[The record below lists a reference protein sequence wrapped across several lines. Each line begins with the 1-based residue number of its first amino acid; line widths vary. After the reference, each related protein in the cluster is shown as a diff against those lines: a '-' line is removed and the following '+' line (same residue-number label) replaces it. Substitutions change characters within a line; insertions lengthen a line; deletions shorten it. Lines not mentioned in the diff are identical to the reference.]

1 MKRRGLLVVAA
12 MLAGGA
18 LYLATAAR
26 MYGLGFPLDD
36 AWIHQTYARNFARD
50 GAWVFVPGR
59 PSAGSTAPLWT
70 VLLVPAYWI
79 GANPLLWTYG
89 LGILTLAA
97 LAWVGSRWFA
107 DRFPERQA
115 WAVWVALGLALE
127 WHLLWAALS
136 GMETLGLALVAAVV
150 LLGLERGWAP
160 WLLGGIIGLGVWL
173 RPDALSLL
181 LPLGWCMVWQ
191 KRDPRRLAAAALQ
204 ALLALGLLFVPYVF
218 FNWHLSGALWPTTFY
233 AKQVEYAVLRARP
246 LWLRLA
252 EQGLQPLVGVGA
264 VLLPGMLI
272 ALGGDVRRPARLAPW
287 LWVIAYLG
295 AYALRLP
302 VTYQHGRYAMPTVPV
317 LLALGAE
324 GAARWMKGRG
334 NARWSWVLSRAWAG
348 TAGAVLLS
356 FLGLGARAYA
366 ADVAIIE
373 TEMVAAARWVAQE
386 TPLQARV
393 AAHDIGALGYFGR
406 RDLID
411 LAGLVSPEV
420 IPILH
425 DEAALA
431 RFLDEQ
437 RVDYLV
443 SFPGWYPRLTARAEP
458 VFVTG
463 GRFSPQAGGENMVV
477 YRWRR
482 DHLP

>member
-1 MKRRGLLVVAA
+1 MRSRWVLLTAA
-12 MLAGGA
+12 LLAGGL
-18 LYLATAAR
+18 LYLAAAAR
-26 MYGLGFPLDD
+26 TYGLGFPLDD

-70 VLLVPAYWI
+70 GLLVPAYWL
-79 GANPLLWTYG
+79 GASPLFWTYG
-89 LGILTLAA
+89 LGLVTLGA
-97 LAWVGSRWFA
+97 LAWVGSGWFV
-107 DRFPERQA
+107 DRAPGLRG

-127 WHLLWAALS
+127 WHLVWAALS
-136 GMETLGLALVAAVV
+136 GMETLGLALVSLTV
-150 LLGLERGWAP
+150 LWGLERGWAP
-160 WLLGGIIGLGVWL
+160 WLLGGLIGLGVWV

-181 LPLGWCMVWQ
+181 LPVGWCLVWRAQ
-191 KRDPRRLAAAALQ
+191 DPRRLAGMALR
-204 ALLALGLLFVPYVF
+204 AILGLGLFFVPYVL
-218 FNWHLSGALWPTTFY
+218 FNRQLSGALWPTTFY

-252 EQGLQPLVGVGA
+252 EQGLQPLVGVGV
-264 VLLPGMLI
+264 VLVPGMVISL
-272 ALGGDVRRPARLAPW
+272 ARDLRRPARLTPW
-287 LWVIAYLG
+287 LWVAAYLG

-317 LLALGAE
+317 LLVLGVE
-324 GAARWMKGRG
+324 GMARWVEGRKP
-334 NARWSWVLSRAWAG
+334 ARWSWVLTRAWAS
-348 TAGAVLLS
+348 TAGAALVA
-356 FLGLGARAYA
+356 FLFLGARAYA
-366 ADVAIIE
+366 IDVAIIE
-373 TEMVAAARWVAQE
+373 TEMVAAARWVAEE
-386 TPLQARV
+386 TPPQARV
-393 AAHDIGALGYFGR
+393 AAHDIGALGYFAE

-420 IPILH
+420 IPILR

-437 RVDYLV
+437 GADYLV

-477 YRWRR
+477 YRWRP